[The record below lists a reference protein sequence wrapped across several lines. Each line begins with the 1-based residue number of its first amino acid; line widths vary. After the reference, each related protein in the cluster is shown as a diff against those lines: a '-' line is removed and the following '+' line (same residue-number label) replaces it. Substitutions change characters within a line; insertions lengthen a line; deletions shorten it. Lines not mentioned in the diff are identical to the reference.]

1 MRISDWSSDVCSS
14 DLSEWGL
21 PCRSRP
27 YRENWRRLR
36 KEHLASPLHSRT
48 LFEKTGL
55 AASSIDRRACPA
67 VHADIRALDAIG
79 QRTGEPGDPRRDN
92 VHATQP
98 AEARKSAGWGE
109 RVAV

>member
-1 MRISDWSSDVCSS
+1 MWRAISELRASS
-14 DLSEWGL
+14 LTPM

-27 YRENWRRLR
+27 YRANWRRLR

-67 VHADIRALDAIG
+67 VHADIRAIDEIG
-79 QRTGEPGDPRRDN
+79 ERTREPGDHRRDI
-92 VHATQP
+92 VQD
-98 AEARKSAGWGE
+98 RKST
-109 RVAV
+109 RLNSRH